1 MKRKVLSG
9 VLAMAM
15 VLGMT
20 ASVGSVQ
27 VKADDEITLKVF
39 SNLPDRKNEQAA
51 MFYMGSWEASMALNE
66 DIPEDIRTN
75 IRVFTM
81 PEIDGGQGKATDIAA
96 WNGGG
101 YAIEKWNRSHAGGKK
116 SRA

>member
-1 MKRKVLSG
+1 MKEKSKKEKKKQKEAEKHQEKGGFQLMKRKVLSG

-39 SNLPDRKNEQAA
+39 SNLPDRKN
-51 MFYMGSWEASMALNE
+51 
-66 DIPEDIRTN
+66 
-75 IRVFTM
+75 
-81 PEIDGGQGKATDIAA
+81 GQGLVEQEMITPQLSAM
-96 WNGGG
+96 
-101 YAIEKWNRSHAGGKK
+101 RSPAEISQMKISKK
-116 SRA
+116 Q